1 MSPPRSDPVDDL
13 AVPWWR
19 ALVAAH
25 GSFELFDAHTHVG
38 QNDPDGYRQTPAE
51 LVAGLARAGSRA
63 AVFAMHEPAGYR
75 EANDFVI
82 AAAAES
88 GGVLVPYCRVDPHD
102 GAVAEAERALDAG
115 ARGIKLHPRAEGFAL
130 DQPAVRDLVA
140 IADERRLPVMI
151 HAGRGIPA
159 LGRHSLELAS
169 EFADARLIL
178 AHAAVSDL
186 AWLWR
191 EMPAHPNLLIDTSW
205 WNPADMYA
213 LFRLVPPGQIVWA
226 SDSPYAHPLQS
237 VVMHLRYAV
246 EAGLGDEALRS
257 VAGEQMLR
265 VLEGAELLSP
275 PGPAAAEPEALDPL
289 LARVVSHLVAAVG
302 VAVAEQDPSEQVAL
316 ARLACAVE
324 DAPEAELYAEVAA
337 ILDRVPEHF
346 PQPEGLRY
354 ATGARMI
361 VFAIAIARTPHAPN
375 AIGAPARSP
384 SRDEP

>member
-1 MSPPRSDPVDDL
+1 MSHPAPDPVDDL
-13 AVPWWR
+13 AVAWWE
-19 ALVAAH
+19 ALVGAH
-25 GSFELFDAHTHVG
+25 GPLELFDAHTHVG
-38 QNDPDGYRQTPAE
+38 QNDPDGYKQTPEE
-51 LVAGLARAGSRA
+51 LLAGLARADSRA

-75 EANDFVI
+75 DANDFVI

-102 GAVAEAERALDAG
+102 GAVAEAQRALDAG

-140 IADERRLPVMI
+140 IAHERRLPVLI

-169 EFADARLIL
+169 EFTDARLIL

-213 LFRLVPPGQIVWA
+213 LFRLVPPGQILWA
-226 SDSPYAHPLQS
+226 SDSPYAPPLQS
-237 VVMHLRYAV
+237 AVMHLRYAV

-257 VAGEQMLR
+257 VAGDQMRR

-275 PGPAAAEPEALDPL
+275 
-289 LARVVSHLVAAVG
+289 ARRRG
-302 VAVAEQDPSEQVAL
+302 
-316 ARLACAVE
+316 
-324 DAPEAELYAEVAA
+324 
-337 ILDRVPEHF
+337 
-346 PQPEGLRY
+346 
-354 ATGARMI
+354 T
-361 VFAIAIARTPHAPN
+361 
-375 AIGAPARSP
+375 RSRSIRCWHGSSP
-384 SRDEP
+384 TW